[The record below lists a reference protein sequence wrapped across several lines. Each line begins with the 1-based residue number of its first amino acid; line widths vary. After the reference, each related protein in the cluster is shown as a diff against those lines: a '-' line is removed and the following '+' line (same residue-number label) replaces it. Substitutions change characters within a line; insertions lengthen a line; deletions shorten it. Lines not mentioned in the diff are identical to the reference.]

1 MFLEYG
7 AQRPERSA
15 DAPGNRRAIDAA
27 WISLFTRRL
36 SRLLDMRAGATP
48 QTNPQV
54 VRLLDLAI
62 LSTYR
67 DLQAL
72 GCEEVARSLLRGE
85 WRDASGSGSDSD
97 LEDWGLRST
106 SG

>member
-7 AQRPERSA
+7 AQRPGPSA
-15 DAPGNRRAIDAA
+15 DALSDQGAIKEP
-27 WISLFTRRL
+27 WVSLFTRRL
-36 SRLLDMRAGATP
+36 SRLLEMRARATG
-48 QTNPQV
+48 QTSLQV

-72 GCEEVARSLLRGE
+72 GREKVAKSLLRGE
-85 WRDASGSGSDSD
+85 WSDPNCGGNQ
-97 LEDWGLRST
+97 LPV
-106 SG
+106 

>member
-7 AQRPERSA
+7 AQRP
-15 DAPGNRRAIDAA
+15 DPGVDVPGDRGASDEA
-27 WISLFTRRL
+27 WVSMFTRRL
-36 SRLLDMRAGATP
+36 TRLLEIRARVTDQTTP
-48 QTNPQV
+48 WV

-72 GCEEVARSLLRGE
+72 GREDAAKSLLRGN
-85 WRDASGSGSDSD
+85 RSDPDTSD
-97 LEDWGLRST
+97 GL
-106 SG
+106 GYGG

>member
-7 AQRPERSA
+7 AQRPEPSA
-15 DAPGNRRAIDAA
+15 DAPGNRKAIDEA
-27 WISLFTRRL
+27 WVSLFTRRL
-36 SRLLDMRAGATP
+36 TRLLEIRARATG
-48 QTNPQV
+48 QTTPWV

-72 GCEEVARSLLRGE
+72 GCDEAARSLLRGE
-85 WRDASGSGSDSD
+85 GSDTGDS
-97 LEDWGLRST
+97 GT
-106 SG
+106 SGGGPDSSSSQPS

>member
-7 AQRPERSA
+7 AQRPEPSA
-15 DAPGNRRAIDAA
+15 GAPGNRRAIDEE
-27 WISLFTRRL
+27 WVTFFTRRL
-36 SRLLDMRAGATP
+36 GRLLEIRGRVTE
-48 QTNPQV
+48 QTTAWV

-72 GCEEVARSLLRGE
+72 GREEAAKTLLRGE
-85 WRDASGSGSDSD
+85 GSDTGDSATSGSGPN
-97 LEDWGLRST
+97 ST
-106 SG
+106 GSQPS